1 MRTTLPLPAAVLAAA
16 LLLSACGTDAG
27 DAAESPTVA
36 PTEAAAP
43 LADGEHFGFLTA
55 VDTATA
61 TIGFDAAA
69 WVNSD
74 DEPNGYRIE
83 NPEPTVVTLR
93 VADDAAIEV
102 LQATGDPS
110 TATDVDV
117 SGLQD
122 WAEGPAAGQ
131 DLAFDL
137 DVTDGQVTGLRF
149 VYRP

>member
-1 MRTTLPLPAAVLAAA
+1 MRPPLRLPAAVLAAA
-16 LLLSACGTDAG
+16 LLLAACGD
-27 DAAESPTVA
+27 DAAATAGETPDEPV
-36 PTEAAAP
+36 
-43 LADGEHFGFLTA
+43 LADGEHFGFLTT
-55 VDTATA
+55 VDAA
-61 TIGFDAAA
+61 AGTIGFDEAV

-74 DEPNGYRIE
+74 AEPNGYRID
-83 NPEPTVVTLR
+83 NPRRTIVTLP
-93 VADDAAIEV
+93 VADEAAIEV
-102 LQATGDPS
+102 LMSTGDPS

-117 SGLQD
+117 AGLQD